1 MHLIATYVAV
11 VFACGLVAKVVRLPP
26 LIGFLGAGF
35 LLEASHVEKI
45 TGVDEVA
52 EIGVMLLLFA
62 IGLQLDVTSLIKKEV
77 WLNSGLHIIVMSV
90 VGTGFVAGLMALGFV
105 APEDFR
111 VAIAIAVALSFSSTI
126 VAVKVLQE
134 RGDEQALYGRIV
146 IGVLVMQD
154 IAAVVLISAS
164 SGEMPSPWALGLVVV
179 LPLIGW
185 AGKYWSRIGHGEM
198 EMLFG
203 IGMALIPGY
212 LLFTSVGLS
221 GSLGALM
228 MGVLL
233 ARRPGADQ
241 LSNALFRVKDLLLV
255 AFFVSIG
262 FHGIPTWANVAVGLS
277 LLLLVPVQAFCYW
290 GLLWLFGLRNRTAVL
305 ATLALANYSE
315 FALIVAELGAEDG
328 WLSESWLLT
337 LVIAVSGGFVLAGVM
352 NPTSVSAV
360 SAFARRLPT
369 RPPERIHPEDRLI
382 DIGDAEAIV
391 LGMGRVG
398 SSAYRQLS
406 QEHGYR
412 VLGVEHDPNRTKQL
426 VDRGYQVLEADAT
439 DYDFWARVV
448 DTGNIKVIML
458 AMPAQYANIEALREL
473 RRVGDGE
480 AVVAS
485 VALYREDVQELEDMG
500 IDVVILL
507 YHGAGEA
514 LADRAVAAADG
525 DPPPRTESDRPVG
538 RHQRDPRAHGRH
550 EATTRWTGAREARV
564 RDDLRSGDG

>member
-1 MHLIATYVAV
+1 MTLIATYVAV
-11 VFACGLVAKVVRLPP
+11 IFACGLVAKLVRLPP
-26 LIGFLGAGF
+26 LIGFLAAGF
-35 LLEASHVEKI
+35 ILEAAHVEKI
-45 TGVDEVA
+45 SGIDDVA

-62 IGLQLDVTSLIKKEV
+62 IGLQLDVTSLVKKEV
-77 WLNSGLHIIVMSV
+77 WLNSGLHMLVMTL
-90 VGTGFVAGLMALGFV
+90 VGTGFLAGMMAVGLF
-105 APEDFR
+105 APVEFK
-111 VAIAIAVALSFSSTI
+111 VLFAVAVALSFSSTI

-154 IAAVVLISAS
+154 IAAVILISVT
-164 SGEMPSPWALGLVVV
+164 SGRPPSVWALILVVL
-179 LPLIGW
+179 LPVIGW

-212 LLFTSVGLS
+212 LLFTAVGLS

-241 LSNALFRVKDLLLV
+241 LSNALFRIKDLLLV
-255 AFFVSIG
+255 GFFVSIG
-262 FHGIPTWANVAVGLS
+262 FHGIPTWENVAIGVS
-277 LLLLVPVQAFCYW
+277 LLLLLPVQAFVYW

-315 FALIVAELGAEDG
+315 FALIVAELGSEGG
-328 WLSESWLLT
+328 WLSDSWLLT
-337 LVIAVSGGFVLAGVM
+337 LVITVSGGFVLAGLM
-352 NPTSVSAV
+352 NPTSVSAI
-360 SAFARRLPT
+360 SKFARSLPA

-382 DIGDAEAIV
+382 DIGDADAIV

-406 QEHGYR
+406 DEYGYR
-412 VLGVEHDPNRTKQL
+412 ALGIEHDPNRMRVL
-426 VDRGYQVLEADAT
+426 VEEGFNVLEADAT
-439 DYDFWARVV
+439 DYDFWTRVV

-473 RRVGDGE
+473 RRVGDGG

-485 VALYREDVQELEDMG
+485 VALYREDVQELEEMG
-500 IDVVILL
+500 IDVVIQL

-514 LADRAVAAADG
+514 LADRAVAAVTD
-525 DPPPRTESDRPVG
+525 DLPPRPELARPSG
-538 RHQRDPRAHGRH
+538 RHQRDPRTHGRH
-550 EATTRWTGAREARV
+550 EREGRWTGVRETRV
-564 RDDLRSGDG
+564 RDDIRSGED